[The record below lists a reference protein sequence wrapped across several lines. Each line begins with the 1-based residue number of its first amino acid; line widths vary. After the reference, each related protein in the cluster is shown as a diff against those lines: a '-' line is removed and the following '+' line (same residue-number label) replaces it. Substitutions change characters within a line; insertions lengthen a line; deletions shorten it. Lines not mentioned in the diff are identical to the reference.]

1 MSRANQIIQKL
12 TFHYRYASLQ
22 RPVTWVALIGF
33 MGAGKSRIGL
43 ELSRRLSL
51 NFVDTDKIIER
62 VAAMSIP
69 NIFKLYGETTF
80 RSYETEII
88 RRCTRLDEA
97 VISTGGGAV
106 VKEIN
111 RKMLK
116 ARGPVVLLTASPETT
131 YKRTC
136 NKRNRPLLDVD
147 NPIKR
152 IGELIAE
159 RQKYYQ
165 DAASFTVSTDERKS
179 YEVVEEVVDKLR
191 QWKQEFDNS
200 NQVTN
205 E

>member
-12 TFHYRYASLQ
+12 TLHYRYASLQ

-62 VAAMSIP
+62 VATMSIP
-69 NIFKLYGETTF
+69 TIFERYGETTF

-97 VISTGGGAV
+97 VIATGGGTVIKAS
-106 VKEIN
+106 N
-111 RKMLK
+111 RELLK

-136 NKRNRPLLDVD
+136 SKKNRPLLDTN
-147 NPIKR
+147 NPIER
-152 IGELIAE
+152 ISELLAE
-159 RQKYYQ
+159 RQEYYK

-179 YEVVEEVVDKLR
+179 YEVVEEVVNKL
-191 QWKQEFDNS
+191 QKWKQEFGDS
-200 NQVTN
+200 NQN
-205 E
+205 LL